1 MKSAGDRQETPI
13 MPLEKKAWDV
23 MDPNFETVTPET
35 PLKEAC
41 VILTRKGREKRGIL
55 GLVVMRTSGEYL
67 GLLTI
72 KEILKYLSYLAHQL
86 KREGK
91 EKDWATYLSGH
102 DKDGFLATVNDIMI
116 SYEIFV
122 RPNQSLF
129 EVIRIMDEH
138 DLEMLPVAD
147 GGKIIGVIHPSELL
161 RGLTV

>member
-1 MKSAGDRQETPI
+1 
-13 MPLEKKAWDV
+13 MPLQRKAWEI
-23 MDPNFETVTPET
+23 MDSNFESVTPET

-41 VILTRKGREKRGIL
+41 IILTRKDKEEKGIL

-67 GLLTI
+67 GLLTV

-86 KREGK
+86 KREGR
-91 EKDWATYLSGH
+91 EKDWETYLRGH
-102 DKDGFLATVNDIMI
+102 NKDGFSVTVNDIMV
-116 SYEIFV
+116 SYEISV

-147 GGKIIGVIHPSELL
+147 GGKIIGIIQPSDLL